1 MVNFE
6 KPVPRKVPNIELLR
20 LANYTNSFINENKE
34 LATIVETLFQ
44 RFFRLLKKLEVPSGF
59 KLLYPPRRTDFCLM
73 VWNKKSVWK
82 NFKRFSW
89 RSRADLNRCT
99 KFCRL
104 LPNHSATGPF
114 LLFTESIAV
123 PRGDKLL
130 PNQSATG
137 PFFRSAIIVKKE
149 IIIP

>member
-59 KLLYPPRRTDFCLM
+59 ARVLYALGLLADAERSFE
-73 VWNKKSVWK
+73 
-82 NFKRFSW
+82 KRVVSETFFS
-89 RSRADLNRCT
+89 SDQL
-99 KFCRL
+99 
-104 LPNHSATGPF
+104 S
-114 LLFTESIAV
+114 
-123 PRGDKLL
+123 
-130 PNQSATG
+130 
-137 PFFRSAIIVKKE
+137 
-149 IIIP
+149 